1 MQLSTKDC
9 HDQIM
14 AVLFFTLAASEMEGW
29 LVYNIREE
37 ERRMPAAIHRLNDF
51 YVKYFWEARSA
62 SI

>member
-1 MQLSTKDC
+1 MQPSPKDC

-14 AVLFFTLAASEMEGW
+14 AVLFFTLAAGEREGW

-37 ERRMPAAIHRLNDF
+37 ERQVPAAIHRLNDF

>member
-14 AVLFFTLAASEMEGW
+14 AVLFFTLAAGEREGL

-37 ERRMPAAIHRLNDF
+37 ERQMPAAMNGLDDL
-51 YVKYFWEARSA
+51 YVR
-62 SI
+62 

>member
-1 MQLSTKDC
+1 
-9 HDQIM
+9 M
-14 AVLFFTLAASEMEGW
+14 AVLFFTLAAGEREGL

-37 ERRMPAAIHRLNDF
+37 ERQVPAAIHRLNDF